1 MPSESC
7 AIQAISCYH
16 IHSETNKVLCYATEH
31 KLQQWGLWITLF
43 QMPTQV
49 CKKGISSPHPHPN
62 SDGLSG
68 SLGKKHLHPLPRA
81 NPQKIQ
87 GKEEASIREQ
97 HQSSPKTSFCTLSWE
112 EPQTWNVCAAQ
123 VFHSLSLSGQAKQWS
138 RGLSKSQRSIWFI
151 PLGANDMPH
160 ISLDGF
166 QPILWDWESSSE
178 LRPGLSSL
186 LPHKHACGNVVF
198 RMQHH

>member
-43 QMPTQV
+43 QMPIQV

-81 NPQKIQ
+81 NPPKIQ
-87 GKEEASIREQ
+87 RGQ
-97 HQSSPKTSFCTLSWE
+97 HQRTAPKLTENKLLYSVLRGAPDLKRVCSSSVSLTLS
-112 EPQTWNVCAAQ
+112 V
-123 VFHSLSLSGQAKQWS
+123 
-138 RGLSKSQRSIWFI
+138 
-151 PLGANDMPH
+151 
-160 ISLDGF
+160 
-166 QPILWDWESSSE
+166 
-178 LRPGLSSL
+178 RPG
-186 LPHKHACGNVVF
+186 
-198 RMQHH
+198 